1 MLLGVT
7 YPLLPAAEDVME
19 LGKLFQMPIALRT
32 MNMKSDDLET
42 KKNIS
47 LPKNITS
54 IYLFGR

>member
-42 KKNIS
+42 KKTH
-47 LPKNITS
+47 KFAKK
-54 IYLFGR
+54 YYKHLFIW